1 MFVQLSFKKKRRLP
15 HTHLLIWLDAEFKFQ
30 NAKDMDYIVSAEI
43 PNKNDD
49 LICYDIISKFMMH
62 G

>member
-1 MFVQLSFKKKRRLP
+1 
-15 HTHLLIWLDAEFKFQ
+15 
-30 NAKDMDYIVSAEI
+30 MDYIVSAEI

-49 LICYDIISKFMMH
+49 PICYDIISKFMMH